1 MSRSTK
7 KPYLKDK
14 GLTTREYWKPIR
26 HNWKQHLKL
35 NYLDPDLI
43 FESPKTY
50 INDYTYCDWCWRVTH
65 DEYPYFR
72 WDGTMGMVGW
82 GKEDVKKYS
91 RK

>member
-1 MSRSTK
+1 MARSRR
-7 KPYLKDK
+7 KPWLKDK

-26 HNWKQHLKL
+26 HNWKQHLRQ

-50 INDYTYCDWCWRVTH
+50 INDWDYCDWRYYVEE
-65 DEYPYFR
+65 DEEPYIMANGKVI
-72 WDGTMGMVGW
+72 WVGW
-82 GKEDVKKYS
+82 NKSHVEKYS